1 MEIFGGGGGGYPDD
15 PYGGGWEGIGD
26 ERGNYDVGSGRNAQV
41 VGGGFTRQLGGESAA
56 MNDLMAASR
65 AVGKGLSTTQV
76 EAVPTM
82 NIIPGQS
89 QPEQVNAFVRAVQA
103 AMSFSPVQQAM
114 QLGMSMM
121 PEQMRAPTMSMNL
134 DQLTAGVQS
143 MGPGFELGPDLIS
156 SSLGGRMNVP
166 MSGSGAHLGIAS
178 EIANIGGQN
187 VHMGPGMPMNENFY
201 PGYGTNPFRGV
212 AMADPSDPYIRK
224 KRGAEIAALI

>member
-1 MEIFGGGGGGYPDD
+1 MFGEFGSPEGMAEAAVAAGAMSEAEAYGSFDTPDNIDGGGGATPVMDITPGMPIS
-15 PYGGGWEGIGD
+15 PQI
-26 ERGNYDVGSGRNAQV
+26 NSFVNA
-41 VGGGFTRQLGGESAA
+41 LKMA
-56 MNDLMAASR
+56 MN
-65 AVGKGLSTTQV
+65 
-76 EAVPTM
+76 
-82 NIIPGQS
+82 
-89 QPEQVNAFVRAVQA
+89 
-103 AMSFSPVQQAM
+103 FSPMQQAM
-114 QLGMSMM
+114 RFGMSMM

-134 DQLTAGVQS
+134 DQLAAGVQS

-201 PGYGTNPFRGV
+201 PGYGTNPFSGV